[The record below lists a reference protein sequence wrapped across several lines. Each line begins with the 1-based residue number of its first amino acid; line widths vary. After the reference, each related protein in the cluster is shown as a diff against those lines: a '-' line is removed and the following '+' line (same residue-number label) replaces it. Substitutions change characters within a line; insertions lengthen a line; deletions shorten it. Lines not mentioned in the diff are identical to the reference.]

1 MARFPYYRRNT
12 ADLGRLL
19 AKANLNPDFAE
30 KLKSAPRSV
39 LAALGLPAQ
48 TTELIDFKVVDER
61 DCYKA
66 RVLPFKLNPAKLS
79 SADVSYVTSVAKLLS

>member
-1 MARFPYYRRNT
+1 M
-12 ADLGRLL
+12 L
-19 AKANLNPDFAE
+19 AE
-30 KLKSAPRSV
+30 
-39 LAALGLPAQ
+39 LGLPTQ